1 MSTGPAG
8 PAGPAGATAAG
19 VLTAEDAWRKLM
31 YRIGV
36 TNPRLV
42 KLGALALDGVDRMTH
57 TNSKALP
64 R

>member
-8 PAGPAGATAAG
+8 PAGPGGVAGT

-31 YRIGV
+31 YRLGV

-42 KLGALALDGVDRMTH
+42 KKGATLLDGVDRLTH
-57 TNSKALP
+57 SSSKAVGT
-64 R
+64 